1 MEPDPSPSDLT
12 LHTDDAA
19 YHEPTDAQTQYTK
32 LETPIKVRTKELNKQ
47 DTFNSDA
54 ESGGHGSLAS
64 APDAECAARQ
74 RHGPT
79 IGPVYR
85 PTDARLSGA
94 DRMALDIQLGP
105 RTITLDDAEVDPK
118 VEQVEQ
124 VEQNRKDTDQS
135 SKADATEH
143 TMQMSSI
150 ELRDSVLPKLPKRY
164 LNGQFLS
171 NSYFSRRLLRLSQ
184 LIVLG
189 DLIAL
194 GFFYFYEPDA
204 DDIRHGKLYVG
215 SPLKVLVSRD
225 EQSCATSL
233 ALAALVYHL
242 FPAVFILGLPA
253 SGLRIFEPFR
263 REQRIDRGGR
273 LQKVKRTICL
283 QICELVGVG
292 IFLYEALILGFFV
305 YYVASGKIFVDC
317 DSNIPAYVFCG
328 CAVVMFW
335 LLFVLM
341 RAFARFREHLKMQLG
356 AFKESDQTGD
366 VKAHMLRSKLKR
378 KKRQQQK
385 QGNADATLPTPARS
399 TIVKDVQKRLF
410 RGAQLGDLR
419 LIRRSIRI
427 AKLHLG
433 ESFARDLYPDPV
445 MVFGIFGLAKKNPM
459 HVAAYQGNIAAM
471 DLLYKAHFKVNCFDK
486 VSRVRFSTGDLF
498 WYLASYFIPKPVVSA
513 DETYS
518 SVFKTTLVTPL
529 HCAVSTGRLAA
540 VRWLIA
546 HGADVNLCSKSSYR
560 CESRL
565 PPIFLAD
572 HPEIVHVLL
581 RAGANHLAI
590 PDPGHM
596 NTITVLQLAYLR
608 GNYAVAQV
616 LEDWGGDVALTPLHA
631 AAAMDDVATIRSFL
645 RKKVNPDVLGE
656 LGYVGLNKRTPLHWA
671 AVNGAVGAVEILLAA
686 KANANFQDAH
696 GRSALH
702 WAARVNRVGIV
713 RVLLDH
719 GADPTIVDDGDMT
732 PIMCAACA
740 GGTSVDMFK
749 ALVANGGD
757 INHQLRATGDT
768 ALHLAVKLD
777 DQQTALALLSMGG
790 DIMRTNHD
798 GFRPIDCT
806 TSTRLQF
813 EIKRAA
819 GTRDVM
825 ISYTHSHM
833 EFALKL
839 RKSLED
845 ASITVWLDLMD
856 PSGIGGGSVWRE
868 EIARGITNA
877 AVVLCILTE
886 DYAQSEWCLK
896 ELALAKQVGTPIM
909 AISTEHAKISEELQV
924 YLYTRQL
931 VPFEKAIVSVEQV
944 NEKETRYEY
953 DEDTYKNQLRM
964 LLDGMRDEI
973 EKRKEDNIKRNMRR
987 AETNPMSG
995 SGHASSG
1002 MRSRRLNHA
1011 ASGMSSSNTYG
1022 MDSMKFDE
1030 RALALSA
1037 FDTPNYYAY
1046 DSGGSSIHE
1055 LSDDSTMPLVIGNS
1069 RRRGPPGSSRS
1080 IGSNGVF
1087 SASSRGMRL
1096 NNYDYNGTNLSIIS
1110 STSSSNSFVDD
1121 CGVSDSIVLDTGGY
1135 YFHRAT
1141 SKEGAGGAAKRG
1153 GRNNAISERDS
1164 NNDIDESSA
1173 KDSIVED
1180 LQELNSATASG
1191 EQFVFIS
1198 HGDYHGRFVRKLCV
1212 EMCREGGLRCYV
1224 DRKHM
1229 VKLSTTIDEDKE
1241 EEADKSKTNRPMLS
1255 RNEDMS
1261 VRIHEAK
1268 EAILKCSAF
1277 VVLISEKTLA
1287 SELVKD
1293 QLAFAEDKGK
1303 KILPVVVNRMD
1314 FGLDIKYSLARSEFF
1329 HFFTKGDMV
1338 GFRQSLQHL
1347 LGALREE
1354 VYGIS
1359 IDGPLPSFS
1368 SGGQL
1373 PSFNSGYSGTSS
1385 IGGHGSISG
1394 HQLRGGF
1401 GDLRD
1406 SFMSAGGSYNPSF
1419 QGPSVDGNMRRRRP
1433 NSQSLHFASSRSD
1446 TSNFGLPPTRLSQTF
1461 AETTGTTRSV
1471 TSDMSLSQSMI
1482 GNFSTLVGRITDDL
1496 DEEDEELSYAGIQ
1509 DDDFDSDE
1517 EVEGSGEVRLV
1528 QEEAPSFSR
1537 AMQQQHPALGALSSD
1552 GSFDRRQRGS
1562 NSSISMLELTE
1573 SNDGINIIFDAMLG
1587 DKTPTR

>member
-1 MEPDPSPSDLT
+1 
-12 LHTDDAA
+12 
-19 YHEPTDAQTQYTK
+19 
-32 LETPIKVRTKELNKQ
+32 
-47 DTFNSDA
+47 
-54 ESGGHGSLAS
+54 
-64 APDAECAARQ
+64 
-74 RHGPT
+74 
-79 IGPVYR
+79 
-85 PTDARLSGA
+85 
-94 DRMALDIQLGP
+94 
-105 RTITLDDAEVDPK
+105 
-118 VEQVEQ
+118 
-124 VEQNRKDTDQS
+124 
-135 SKADATEH
+135 
-143 TMQMSSI
+143 
-150 ELRDSVLPKLPKRY
+150 
-164 LNGQFLS
+164 
-171 NSYFSRRLLRLSQ
+171 
-184 LIVLG
+184 
-189 DLIAL
+189 
-194 GFFYFYEPDA
+194 
-204 DDIRHGKLYVG
+204 
-215 SPLKVLVSRD
+215 
-225 EQSCATSL
+225 
-233 ALAALVYHL
+233 
-242 FPAVFILGLPA
+242 
-253 SGLRIFEPFR
+253 
-263 REQRIDRGGR
+263 
-273 LQKVKRTICL
+273 
-283 QICELVGVG
+283 
-292 IFLYEALILGFFV
+292 
-305 YYVASGKIFVDC
+305 
-317 DSNIPAYVFCG
+317 
-328 CAVVMFW
+328 
-335 LLFVLM
+335 
-341 RAFARFREHLKMQLG
+341 MQLG

-366 VKAHMLRSKLKR
+366 VKAHMLRSKMKR

-385 QGNADATLPTPARS
+385 NGNGAEATPPTPSKAAV
-399 TIVKDVQKRLF
+399 VKDVQKRLF
-410 RGAQLGDLR
+410 RGAQLGDLK

-433 ESFARDLYPDPV
+433 ENFARDLYPDPV

-471 DLLYKAHFKVNCFDK
+471 DLLYKAHFRVNAFDK

-498 WYLASYFIPKPVVSA
+498 WYLASYFIPKPVVSS

-529 HCAVSTGRLAA
+529 HCAVSTGRLSA

-608 GNYAVAQV
+608 GNYVVAQV

-631 AAAMDDVATIRSFL
+631 AAAVGDVATIRHFL

-696 GRSALH
+696 GRTALH
-702 WAARVNRVGIV
+702 WAARVNRVDVV
-713 RVLLDH
+713 RVLLAH

-749 ALVANGGD
+749 ALVDSGGD
-757 INHQLRATGDT
+757 INHQLRLTGDT

-839 RKSLED
+839 RRSLE
-845 ASITVWLDLMD
+845 AANITVWLDLMD

-931 VPFEKAIVSVEQV
+931 VPFESAIVKVEQV

-953 DEDTYKNQLRM
+953 DEDAYKNQLRM

-987 AETNPMSG
+987 AETNPMAG
-995 SGHASSG
+995 SGHAGSG

-1011 ASGMSSSNTYG
+1011 ASGMSSTNTYG

-1037 FDTPNYYAY
+1037 FDTPNYYSY
-1046 DSGGSSIHE
+1046 DSAGSSIHE
-1055 LSDDSTMPLVIGNS
+1055 LGDDPAMPVVIGNS

-1087 SASSRGMRL
+1087 SASQRQMRL
-1096 NNYDYNGTNLSIIS
+1096 NYDYNATNLSILS

-1121 CGVSDSIVLDTGGY
+1121 GGVSDSIVLDTGGY
-1135 YFHRAT
+1135 YFHKAT
-1141 SKEGAGGAAKRG
+1141 SKDKSKRG
-1153 GRNNAISERDS
+1153 GRNKGAISERDS
-1164 NNDIDESSA
+1164 NEIDEPGTS
-1173 KDSIVED
+1173 DSIVED
-1180 LQELNSATASG
+1180 LQELSTATASG

-1198 HGDYHGRFVRKLCV
+1198 HGDYHQRFVRKLCV

-1229 VKLSTTIDEDKE
+1229 VKLSTTIDEDAE
-1241 EEADKSKTNRPMLS
+1241 EDAQKSTSTRPVLS

-1277 VVLISEKTLA
+1277 VVLVSEKTLA

-1303 KILPVVVNRMD
+1303 KILPVVVNRLD
-1314 FGLDIKYSLARSEFF
+1314 FSLDIKYSLARSEFF

-1338 GFRQSLQHL
+1338 GFRQSLRHL
-1347 LGALREE
+1347 LDALREE

-1359 IDGPLPSFS
+1359 IGGPLPGQLPSFS
-1368 SGGQL
+1368 SL
-1373 PSFNSGYSGTSS
+1373 PSFNG
-1385 IGGHGSISG
+1385 GGHGNGSDV
-1394 HQLRGGF
+1394 QLRGGF
-1401 GDLRD
+1401 ADLRD
-1406 SFMSAGGSYNPSF
+1406 SFMSTGSYNPSF
-1419 QGPSVDGNMRRRRP
+1419 QGPGGESNMRRRRP
-1433 NSQSLHFASSRSD
+1433 KSQGTQFASARSD

-1461 AETTGTTRSV
+1461 AETTGTTRSI
-1471 TSDMSLSQSMI
+1471 TSDMSLSHSMI
-1482 GNFSTLVGRITDDL
+1482 GNFSTLVRRIDDF
-1496 DEEDEELSYAGIQ
+1496 DEEDELSYAGIQ

-1517 EVEGSGEVRLV
+1517 EVEVKENGEMRVV

-1552 GSFDRRQRGS
+1552 GSFDTRQRGS
-1562 NSSISMLELTE
+1562 NSSISMLELAE
-1573 SNDGINIIFDAMLG
+1573 SSETINISFDALLG
-1587 DKTPTR
+1587 DKTPTK

>member
-1 MEPDPSPSDLT
+1 MDPNSDAGLT
-12 LHTDDAA
+12 VRTDREDAPYA
-19 YHEPTDAQTQYTK
+19 K
-32 LETPIKVRTKELNKQ
+32 LETPVKLRAKDLTRQ

-54 ESGGHGSLAS
+54 ESGGQGSLAS
-64 APDAECAARQ
+64 APDADRRHATVRPGPGRAPDGAR
-74 RHGPT
+74 R
-79 IGPVYR
+79 
-85 PTDARLSGA
+85 SGA
-94 DRMALDIQLGP
+94 DRMARDLQLGP
-105 RTITLDDAEVDPK
+105 RTLTLDDADVEPQPQM
-118 VEQVEQ
+118 EQVQ
-124 VEQNRKDTDQS
+124 SRKDTDQS
-135 SKADATEH
+135 SKAGATEH

-150 ELRDSVLPKLPKRY
+150 ELRDSVLPKLPRRY
-164 LNGQFLS
+164 LNGQFQS

-189 DLIAL
+189 DVVAL
-194 GFFYFYEPDA
+194 GFFYFWKPHA
-204 DDIRHGKLYVG
+204 DDIGHGKLYVG
-215 SPLKVLVSRD
+215 SPLKVLVSSD
-225 EQSCATSL
+225 EHSCATSL

-242 FPAVFILGLPA
+242 FPAVFVLGLPA
-253 SGLRIFEPFR
+253 SGLRVFEPFR

-283 QICELVGVG
+283 QVCELVGVV

-328 CAVVMFW
+328 CAVIMFW

-366 VKAHMLRSKLKR
+366 VKAHMLRSKMKR
-378 KKRQQQK
+378 KKRQQEK
-385 QGNADATLPTPARS
+385 NGDGADVTPPTPAKS
-399 TIVKDVQKRLF
+399 TVVKDVRKRLF

-427 AKLHLG
+427 AKMHLG
-433 ESFARDLYPDPV
+433 ESFARELYPDPV

-471 DLLYKAHFKVNCFDK
+471 DLLYKAHFKVNAFDK

-546 HGADVNLCSKSSYR
+546 HGADVNLFSKSSYR

-631 AAAMDDVATIRSFL
+631 AAGMDDVGTIRSFL

-696 GRSALH
+696 GRTPLH
-702 WAARVNRVGIV
+702 WAARVNRVDIV
-713 RVLLDH
+713 RVLLAH

-740 GGTSVDMFK
+740 GGTTVDMFK
-749 ALVANGGD
+749 ALVASGGD

-845 ASITVWLDLMD
+845 ANITVWLDLMD

-931 VPFEKAIVSVEQV
+931 VPFESAIVSREQV

-953 DEDTYKNQLRM
+953 DEDAYKNQLRM

-987 AETNPMSG
+987 AETNPMTG
-995 SGHASSG
+995 SNHASSG

-1011 ASGMSSSNTYG
+1011 ASGMSSTNTYG

-1030 RALALSA
+1030 RALELSA

-1055 LSDDSTMPLVIGNS
+1055 IGDDSTMPIVIGNS

-1087 SASSRGMRL
+1087 SASQRGMRL
-1096 NNYDYNGTNLSIIS
+1096 NNYDYNGSNLSILS

-1141 SKEGAGGAAKRG
+1141 SKELPKRG
-1153 GRNNAISERDS
+1153 GRNNVISARDS
-1164 NNDIDESSA
+1164 NNVDDPSTN
-1173 KDSIVED
+1173 DSIVED
-1180 LQELNSATASG
+1180 LEELNTATASG

-1198 HGDYHGRFVRKLCV
+1198 HGDYHQRFVRKLCV

-1229 VKLSTTIDEDKE
+1229 VKLSTAIAEDKE
-1241 EEADKSKTNRPMLS
+1241 EEADRAKSKRPMLS

-1314 FGLDIKYSLARSEFF
+1314 FSLDIKYSLARSEFF
-1329 HFFTKGDMV
+1329 HFFTKGDMM
-1338 GFRQSLQHL
+1338 GFRQSLRHL
-1347 LGALREE
+1347 LDALREE

-1359 IDGPLPSFS
+1359 IGGPLPSFN

-1373 PSFNSGYSGTSS
+1373 PSFNSGGQLPSFNG
-1385 IGGHGSISG
+1385 GSISG
-1394 HQLRGGF
+1394 HGNSSDIQLRGGF
-1401 GDLRD
+1401 ADLRD

-1419 QGPSVDGNMRRRRP
+1419 QGPGEGSMRRRRP
-1433 NSQSLHFASSRSD
+1433 NSHSLHFASSRSD

-1461 AETTGTTRSV
+1461 AETTGTTRSM
-1471 TSDMSLSQSMI
+1471 TSDTSLSQSMI
-1482 GNFSTLVGRITDDL
+1482 GNFSTLVGRITDDF
-1496 DEEDEELSYAGIQ
+1496 DEEDELSYAGIQ

-1517 EVEGSGEVRLV
+1517 EVEMEENGEVRVV
-1528 QEEAPSFSR
+1528 QEETPSFSR
-1537 AMQQQHPALGALSSD
+1537 AMQHPALGALSSD
-1552 GSFDRRQRGS
+1552 GSFDTRQRGS
-1562 NSSISMLELTE
+1562 NSSISMLELAE
-1573 SNDGINIIFDAMLG
+1573 SNEGINISFDALLG
-1587 DKTPTR
+1587 DKTPTK

>member
-1 MEPDPSPSDLT
+1 MDPNSNLTVQTNHKEEQDLQDSPDT
-12 LHTDDAA
+12 
-19 YHEPTDAQTQYTK
+19 QTQYIK
-32 LETPIKVRTKELNKQ
+32 LETPIKVHTKEFSRQ

-54 ESGGHGSLAS
+54 ESGPTT
-64 APDAECAARQ
+64 AP
-74 RHGPT
+74 T
-79 IGPVYR
+79 YR
-85 PTDARLSGA
+85 PSSGTRLSGV
-94 DRMALDIQLGP
+94 DRMAHDIQLGP
-105 RTITLDDAEVDPK
+105 RTITLDDADEVEHK
-118 VEQVEQ
+118 EQQ
-124 VEQNRKDTDQS
+124 QMQQSRKDTDQS
-135 SKADATEH
+135 SKAGATEH

-150 ELRDSVLPKLPKRY
+150 EIRDSVLPKLPKRY
-164 LNGQFLS
+164 LNGQFQS
-171 NSYFSRRLLRLSQ
+171 NSYFSRRLWRLSQ

-189 DLIAL
+189 DIVAL
-194 GFFYFYEPDA
+194 GFFYCYQSDA

-215 SPLKVLVSRD
+215 SPLKVLVSSN
-225 EQSCATSL
+225 EPSCSTSL

-242 FPAVFILGLPA
+242 FPAVLILGLPA
-253 SGLRIFEPFR
+253 SGLRVFEPFR
-263 REQRIDRGGR
+263 REHRIDRGGR
-273 LQKVKRTICL
+273 LQKVKRTVCL
-283 QICELVGVG
+283 QICELVGVV
-292 IFLYEALILGFFV
+292 IFLYEALILGFLV

-317 DSNIPAYVFCG
+317 DSNIPAYVFCV
-328 CAVVMFW
+328 CAIVMFW

-366 VKAHMLRSKLKR
+366 VKAHMLRSKMKR

-385 QGNADATLPTPARS
+385 NGNGNETAPTPARS
-399 TIVKDVQKRLF
+399 TIVKDVSKRLF
-410 RGAQLGDLR
+410 RGAQLGDLK

-433 ESFARDLYPDPV
+433 ESFARELYPDPV

-471 DLLYKAHFKVNCFDK
+471 DLLYKAHFRVNAFDK

-696 GRSALH
+696 GRTALH
-702 WAARVNRVGIV
+702 WAARVNRVDIV
-713 RVLLDH
+713 RVLLAH

-749 ALVANGGD
+749 ALVASGGD
-757 INHQLRATGDT
+757 INHQLRLTGDT

-845 ASITVWLDLMD
+845 ANITVWLDLMD

-931 VPFEKAIVSVEQV
+931 VPFESAIVKVEQV
-944 NEKETRYEY
+944 NEKETRYKY
-953 DEDTYKNQLRM
+953 DEDAYKNQLRM

-987 AETNPMSG
+987 AETNPMTG
-995 SGHASSG
+995 SGHGASG

-1011 ASGMSSSNTYG
+1011 ASGMSSNNTYG

-1030 RALALSA
+1030 RTLALSA
-1037 FDTPNYYAY
+1037 FDTPNYYSS
-1046 DSGGSSIHE
+1046 DSHGSSIHE
-1055 LSDDSTMPLVIGNS
+1055 LGDDSSMPVMIGNS
-1069 RRRGPPGSSRS
+1069 RRRGAPGSSRS

-1087 SASSRGMRL
+1087 SASQRGMRL
-1096 NNYDYNGTNLSIIS
+1096 NYDYNGTNLSILS
-1110 STSSSNSFVDD
+1110 STSSNSFVDD

-1141 SKEGAGGAAKRG
+1141 SKEKRG
-1153 GRNNAISERDS
+1153 GRTNAIAERDS
-1164 NNDIDESSA
+1164 NGVEEPNTS
-1173 KDSIVED
+1173 DSIVED
-1180 LQELNSATASG
+1180 LQELNTATASG

-1198 HGDYHGRFVRKLCV
+1198 HGDHHQRFVRKLCV

-1229 VKLSTTIDEDKE
+1229 VKLSTTIEEDKE
-1241 EEADKSKTNRPMLS
+1241 EELDKSKTKHPMLS

-1314 FGLDIKYSLARSEFF
+1314 FTLDIKYSLARSEFF
-1329 HFFTKGDMV
+1329 HFFTKGDMM
-1338 GFRQSLQHL
+1338 GFRQSLRHL
-1347 LGALREE
+1347 LDALREE

-1359 IDGPLPSFS
+1359 IGGPLPSFN

-1373 PSFNSGYSGTSS
+1373 PSFNGSS
-1385 IGGHGSISG
+1385 LGNGSDV
-1394 HQLRGGF
+1394 QLRGGF
-1401 GDLRD
+1401 ADLRD

-1419 QGPSVDGNMRRRRP
+1419 QGPVTEGSMRRRRP
-1433 NSQSLHFASSRSD
+1433 NSHSLFASSRSD

-1496 DEEDEELSYAGIQ
+1496 DEEDEHISYAGIQ

-1517 EVEGSGEVRLV
+1517 EVEVGENGKVQRV

-1537 AMQQQHPALGALSSD
+1537 AMQQHPALGALSSD
-1552 GSFDRRQRGS
+1552 GSFDTRQRGS

-1573 SNDGINIIFDAMLG
+1573 SSDPINISFDAMLG
-1587 DKTPTR
+1587 DKTPKK

>member
-1 MEPDPSPSDLT
+1 MDPNLLT
-12 LHTDDAA
+12 VHTE
-19 YHEPTDAQTQYTK
+19 HEDERQDQQQDAQTQYTK
-32 LETPIKVRTKELNKQ
+32 LETPIKELSRQ
-47 DTFNSDA
+47 DTFNSD
-54 ESGGHGSLAS
+54 GSVAS
-64 APDAECAARQ
+64 
-74 RHGPT
+74 GPT
-79 IGPVYR
+79 TGPNYR
-85 PTDARLSGA
+85 PSGALDGSGA
-94 DRMALDIQLGP
+94 DRTSHGIQFGP
-105 RTITLDDAEVDPK
+105 RTITLEDAEMGGRK
-118 VEQVEQ
+118 TQEQA
-124 VEQNRKDTDQS
+124 RKDTDQS

-150 ELRDSVLPKLPKRY
+150 ELRDSVLPKLPRRY
-164 LNGQFLS
+164 LNGQFQS

-189 DLIAL
+189 DVIAL
-194 GFFYFYEPDA
+194 GFFYFYESDA
-204 DDIRHGKLYVG
+204 HDIRHGRLYVG
-215 SPLKVLVSRD
+215 SPIKVLVSSD
-225 EQSCATSL
+225 QDSCSTSL

-242 FPAVFILGLPA
+242 FPAVLILGLPA
-253 SGLRIFEPFR
+253 SGLRVFEPFR

-273 LQKVKRTICL
+273 LQKVKRTVCL
-283 QICELVGVG
+283 QVCELVGVV

-366 VKAHMLRSKLKR
+366 VKAHMLRSKKKR
-378 KKRQQQK
+378 KKRQQQQK
-385 QGNADATLPTPARS
+385 NGNGAEVVPPTPARS
-399 TIVKDVQKRLF
+399 TIVTDVRKRLF

-433 ESFARDLYPDPV
+433 ESFARELYPDPV

-471 DLLYKAHFKVNCFDK
+471 DLLFKAHFKVNAFDK

-546 HGADVNLCSKSSYR
+546 HGADVNHCSKSSYR
-560 CESRL
+560 CEGRL

-645 RKKVNPDVLGE
+645 RKKVDPDVLGE

-696 GRSALH
+696 GRTALH
-702 WAARVNRVGIV
+702 WAARVNRVDIV
-713 RVLLDH
+713 RVLLAH

-732 PIMCAACA
+732 PTMCAACA

-749 ALVANGGD
+749 ALVASGGD
-757 INHQLRATGDT
+757 INHQLRSTGDT

-825 ISYTHSHM
+825 MSYTHSHM

-845 ASITVWLDLMD
+845 ANITVWLDLMD

-931 VPFEKAIVSVEQV
+931 VPFESAIVSVEQV

-953 DEDTYKNQLRM
+953 KEDAYKNQLRM

-987 AETNPMSG
+987 AETNPMTG
-995 SGHASSG
+995 SGHGSSA
-1002 MRSRRLNHA
+1002 MRSHRLNHA
-1011 ASGMSSSNTYG
+1011 ASGMSSTNTYG

-1037 FDTPNYYAY
+1037 FDTPNCSNY

-1055 LSDDSTMPLVIGNS
+1055 IGDDSAMPIVIGNS

-1087 SASSRGMRL
+1087 PASQRGMRL
-1096 NNYDYNGTNLSIIS
+1096 NNNYDYNGTNLSILS

-1141 SKEGAGGAAKRG
+1141 NKEMPKRG
-1153 GRNNAISERDS
+1153 GRSNAISERDS
-1164 NNDIDESSA
+1164 NGVDEPNTS
-1173 KDSIVED
+1173 DSIVED
-1180 LQELNSATASG
+1180 LQELNTATASG

-1198 HGDYHGRFVRKLCV
+1198 HGDYHQRFVRKLCV
-1212 EMCREGGLRCYV
+1212 DMCREGGMRCYV

-1229 VKLSTTIDEDKE
+1229 MKLSTMIDEDKE
-1241 EEADKSKTNRPMLS
+1241 EELEKPKSKRPMLS

-1314 FGLDIKYSLARSEFF
+1314 FSLDIKYSLARSEFF

-1338 GFRQSLQHL
+1338 GFRQSLRHL
-1347 LGALREE
+1347 LDALREE

-1359 IDGPLPSFS
+1359 IEGPLPSFN

-1373 PSFNSGYSGTSS
+1373 PSFNSGGQLSSFSGGS
-1385 IGGHGSISG
+1385 HGNGSDV
-1394 HQLRGGF
+1394 QLRGGF
-1401 GDLRD
+1401 ADLRE

-1419 QGPSVDGNMRRRRP
+1419 QAPVTEASMRRRRP
-1433 NSQSLHFASSRSD
+1433 NSHSLFASSRSD

-1461 AETTGTTRSV
+1461 SETTGTTRSV

-1482 GNFSTLVGRITDDL
+1482 GNFSTLVGRITDDF
-1496 DEEDEELSYAGIQ
+1496 DEEDEDISYAGIQ

-1517 EVEGSGEVRLV
+1517 EVEMEENGQVRVV
-1528 QEEAPSFSR
+1528 QEPVPAFSR
-1537 AMQQQHPALGALSSD
+1537 AMQQHPALGALSSD
-1552 GSFDRRQRGS
+1552 GSFDTRQRGS
-1562 NSSISMLELTE
+1562 NASISMLELTE
-1573 SNDGINIIFDAMLG
+1573 SNDPINISFDAMLG
-1587 DKTPTR
+1587 DKTPTKK

>member
-1 MEPDPSPSDLT
+1 MDRDEVPVHDHVEMTVDTSEQQNDLNGN
-12 LHTDDAA
+12 APP
-19 YHEPTDAQTQYTK
+19 ETQYVK
-32 LETPIKVRTKELNKQ
+32 LETPIKVRATKEFARQ

-54 ESGGHGSLAS
+54 DSGGQHSVVSDSDLATRQKN
-64 APDAECAARQ
+64 APTV
-74 RHGPT
+74 GPS
-79 IGPVYR
+79 YR
-85 PTDARLSGA
+85 PSLGRKSGA
-94 DRMALDIQLGP
+94 DRLAHDIQLGP
-105 RTITLDDAEVDPK
+105 RTITLDAAENSPRILSVLND
-118 VEQVEQ
+118 QG
-124 VEQNRKDTDQS
+124 RKNTDNSDS
-135 SKADATEH
+135 SKANATEH
-143 TMQMSSI
+143 TMQLSSI

-164 LNGQFLS
+164 LSGQFQS
-171 NSYFSRRLLRLSQ
+171 NSYFARRLLRLSQ

-189 DLIAL
+189 DLVAL
-194 GFFYFYEPDA
+194 GFFYCYKADA
-204 DDIRHGKLYVG
+204 RDIRGGKLYVG
-215 SPLKVLVSRD
+215 SPMEVLLSSD
-225 EQSCATSL
+225 QHSCATSL

-253 SGLRIFEPFR
+253 SGLRVFEPFR

-283 QICELVGVG
+283 QICEIVGVV
-292 IFLYEALILGFFV
+292 IFLYEAVILGFFV

-366 VKAHMLRSKLKR
+366 VKAHMLRSKIKR

-385 QGNADATLPTPARS
+385 Q
-399 TIVKDVQKRLF
+399 Q
-410 RGAQLGDLR
+410 
-419 LIRRSIRI
+419 
-427 AKLHLG
+427 
-433 ESFARDLYPDPV
+433 V

-459 HVAAYQGNIAAM
+459 HVAAYQGNIAAL
-471 DLLYKAHFKVNCFDK
+471 DLLYKAHFKVNSFDK

-546 HGADVNLCSKSSYR
+546 HGADVNICSKSSYR
-560 CESRL
+560 CESRM

-631 AAAMDDVATIRSFL
+631 AAAMDDVSTIRSFL
-645 RKKVNPDVLGE
+645 RKKVNPDCLGE

-671 AVNGAVGAVEILLAA
+671 AVNGAVAAVEILLAA

-696 GRSALH
+696 GRTALH
-702 WAARVNRVGIV
+702 WAARVNRVDIV
-713 RVLLDH
+713 QILLAH

-732 PIMCAACA
+732 AIMCAACA
-740 GGTSVDMFK
+740 GGTNVDMFK
-749 ALVANGGD
+749 ALVAGGGD
-757 INHQLRATGDT
+757 INHQLRSTGDT

-790 DIMRTNHD
+790 NIMQTNHD

-845 ASITVWLDLMD
+845 ANITVWLDLMD

-886 DYAQSEWCLK
+886 DYTQSEWCLK
-896 ELALAKQVGTPIM
+896 ELALAKQVGTPIL

-931 VPFEKAIVSVEQV
+931 VPFESAIVSLEQV
-944 NEKETRYEY
+944 NEKEIRYDY
-953 DEDTYKNQLRM
+953 DEEAYKNQLRM

-973 EKRKEDNIKRNMRR
+973 EKRKEDNIKRNLRR
-987 AETNPMSG
+987 AETNPLAA
-995 SGHASSG
+995 SGHASSRL
-1002 MRSRRLNHA
+1002 RSRRRQLQHVP
-1011 ASGMSSSNTYG
+1011 SGGGMSSTKTYG
-1022 MDSMKFDE
+1022 LDSMKFDE
-1030 RALALSA
+1030 RALELSA
-1037 FDTPNYYAY
+1037 FDTPNYYSQ
-1046 DSGGSSIHE
+1046 DSHGSSIHE
-1055 LSDDSTMPLVIGNS
+1055 MGEDMPMVIANS
-1069 RRRGPPGSSRS
+1069 LRRAPGSSRS

-1087 SASSRGMRL
+1087 SASARGMRL
-1096 NNYDYNGTNLSIIS
+1096 NNYDYNGTNLSMVS
-1110 STSSSNSFVDD
+1110 STSSSNSFIDD
-1121 CGVSDSIVLDTGGY
+1121 YGVTDSIVLDTGGY

-1141 SKEGAGGAAKRG
+1141 AKEGDHRRA
-1153 GRNNAISERDS
+1153 GRNLPIAEKRSTDLNT
-1164 NNDIDESSA
+1164 N
-1173 KDSIVED
+1173 DSIVED
-1180 LQELNSATASG
+1180 LEELSTATASG
-1191 EQFVFIS
+1191 EQFVFIC
-1198 HGDYHGRFVRKLCV
+1198 HGDCHQRFVSKLCV

-1229 VKLSTTIDEDKE
+1229 VKLSTAIAEDQE
-1241 EEADKSKTNRPMLS
+1241 ETSDKAKSKRPLLS

-1261 VRIHEAK
+1261 MRIHEAK

-1303 KILPVVVNRMD
+1303 KILPVVVNRMN
-1314 FGLDIKYSLARSEFF
+1314 FSLDVKYSLARSEFF

-1347 LGALREE
+1347 LDSLREE

-1359 IDGPLPSFS
+1359 IDGPMSSFS
-1368 SGGQL
+1368 AHAGGTL
-1373 PSFNSGYSGTSS
+1373 S
-1385 IGGHGSISG
+1385 IGSQGGSDV
-1394 HQLRGGF
+1394 QLRGGF
-1401 GDLRD
+1401 ANLRE
-1406 SFMSAGGSYNPSF
+1406 SFVSTGYNPSF
-1419 QGPSVDGNMRRRRP
+1419 QGLGTEGSMRNRRP
-1433 NSQSLHFASSRSD
+1433 NSQSLLFSSSRSN

-1461 AETTGTTRSV
+1461 SESTSSRSV

-1482 GNFSTLVGRITDDL
+1482 GNFSTLVGRITDDDI
-1496 DEEDEELSYAGIQ
+1496 DEEEEISYAGIQ

-1517 EVEGSGEVRLV
+1517 EVEMQGNGAVRVV
-1528 QEEAPSFSR
+1528 QEEISSPPR
-1537 AMQQQHPALGALSSD
+1537 QHPVLGAFSSD
-1552 GSFDRRQRGS
+1552 GSFETRQRGS
-1562 NSSISMLELTE
+1562 NSSISMLESIDTG
-1573 SNDGINIIFDAMLG
+1573 DTINFSFDAMLG
-1587 DKTPTR
+1587 DRTPTK

>member
-1 MEPDPSPSDLT
+1 MGADN
-12 LHTDDAA
+12 HTTAA
-19 YHEPTDAQTQYTK
+19 AQAPVKRGTGAKSIVVHSKPTKEEQETPDAQTQYAK
-32 LETPIKVRTKELNKQ
+32 LETPIKVRTQEFSRQN
-47 DTFNSDA
+47 TYNSDA
-54 ESGGHGSLAS
+54 ESGPS
-64 APDAECAARQ
+64 
-74 RHGPT
+74 
-79 IGPVYR
+79 V
-85 PTDARLSGA
+85 A
-94 DRMALDIQLGP
+94 DP
-105 RTITLDDAEVDPK
+105 TLDDADV
-118 VEQVEQ
+118 VEHKEQ
-124 VEQNRKDTDQS
+124 QHIEQSRKDTDQS
-135 SKADATEH
+135 SKDGATEH
-143 TMQMSSI
+143 TMHMSSI
-150 ELRDSVLPKLPKRY
+150 EIRDSVLPKLPKRY
-164 LNGQFLS
+164 LNGQFQS

-189 DLIAL
+189 DIVAL
-194 GFFYFYEPDA
+194 GFFYFYQSDA

-215 SPLKVLVSRD
+215 SPLKVLLLNF
-225 EQSCATSL
+225 L

-253 SGLRIFEPFR
+253 SGLRVFEPFR
-263 REQRIDRGGR
+263 REHRIDRGGR
-273 LQKVKRTICL
+273 LQKVKRTVCL

-292 IFLYEALILGFFV
+292 IFLYEALILGFLV

-328 CAVVMFW
+328 CAIVMFW

-366 VKAHMLRSKLKR
+366 VKAHMLRSKMKR

-385 QGNADATLPTPARS
+385 NGNGNETTPTPARS
-399 TIVKDVQKRLF
+399 TIVKDVSKRLF
-410 RGAQLGDLR
+410 RGAQLGDLK

-433 ESFARDLYPDPV
+433 ESFARELYPDPV
-445 MVFGIFGLAKKNPM
+445 MVFGIFGLAMKNPM

-471 DLLYKAHFKVNCFDK
+471 DLLYKAHFRVNAFDK

-560 CESRL
+560 CEGRL

-696 GRSALH
+696 GRTALH
-702 WAARVNRVGIV
+702 WAARVNRVDIV
-713 RVLLDH
+713 RVLLAH

-749 ALVANGGD
+749 ALVASGGD
-757 INHQLRATGDT
+757 INHQLRLTGDT

-845 ASITVWLDLMD
+845 ANITVWLDLMD

-896 ELALAKQVGTPIM
+896 ELALAKQVGTPIL

-931 VPFEKAIVSVEQV
+931 VPFESAIAKVEQ
-944 NEKETRYEY
+944 
-953 DEDTYKNQLRM
+953 NQLRM

-987 AETNPMSG
+987 AETNPMTG
-995 SGHASSG
+995 SGHGASG
-1002 MRSRRLNHA
+1002 VRSRRLHHV
-1011 ASGMSSSNTYG
+1011 ASGMSSTHTYG

-1037 FDTPNYYAY
+1037 FDTPNFYSQTS
-1046 DSGGSSIHE
+1046 DSNGSSIHE
-1055 LSDDSTMPLVIGNS
+1055 LGDDATMPVMIGNS
-1069 RRRGPPGSSRS
+1069 RRRGAPGSSRS
-1080 IGSNGVF
+1080 IGSTGVF
-1087 SASSRGMRL
+1087 SGSQRGLRL
-1096 NNYDYNGTNLSIIS
+1096 NYDYNGTNLSILS
-1110 STSSSNSFVDD
+1110 STSSNSFVDD
-1121 CGVSDSIVLDTGGY
+1121 CGVSDSIILDTGGY

-1141 SKEGAGGAAKRG
+1141 SKEKPKRG
-1153 GRNNAISERDS
+1153 GRTNAISERDS
-1164 NNDIDESSA
+1164 NGAEEPNTSE
-1173 KDSIVED
+1173 SIVED
-1180 LQELNSATASG
+1180 LQELHTATASG

-1198 HGDYHGRFVRKLCV
+1198 HGDYHQRFVRKLCA

-1229 VKLSTTIDEDKE
+1229 VKLATTIAEDTE
-1241 EEADKSKTNRPMLS
+1241 EELDKSRTKRPVLS

-1277 VVLISEKTLA
+1277 VVLVSEKTLA

-1314 FGLDIKYSLARSEFF
+1314 FTLDIKYSLARSEFF
-1329 HFFTKGDMV
+1329 HFFTKGDMM
-1338 GFRQSLQHL
+1338 GFRQSLRHL
-1347 LGALREE
+1347 LDALREE

-1359 IDGPLPSFS
+1359 IGGPLPSFS

-1373 PSFNSGYSGTSS
+1373 LSFNSAGQLRSFN
-1385 IGGHGSISG
+1385 GGNGNDV
-1394 HQLRGGF
+1394 QLRGGF
-1401 GDLRD
+1401 ADLRE
-1406 SFMSAGGSYNPSF
+1406 SFMSTGGSYHPSF
-1419 QGPSVDGNMRRRRP
+1419 QSPVNEGSLRRRRP
-1433 NSQSLHFASSRSD
+1433 NSHSLFSSSRSD
-1446 TSNFGLPPTRLSQTF
+1446 MSNFGLPPTRLSQTF
-1461 AETTGTTRSV
+1461 LETTVDDRQLLDARRT
-1471 TSDMSLSQSMI
+1471 
-1482 GNFSTLVGRITDDL
+1482 ITDDL
-1496 DEEDEELSYAGIQ
+1496 DEEDEHISYAGIQ

-1517 EVEGSGEVRLV
+1517 EVEVAENGKLQRM
-1528 QEEAPSFSR
+1528 QEQAPSFSR
-1537 AMQQQHPALGALSSD
+1537 AMRQHPALGALSSD
-1552 GSFDRRQRGS
+1552 GSFDTRQRGS

-1573 SNDGINIIFDAMLG
+1573 SSDPINISFDAMLG

>member
-1 MEPDPSPSDLT
+1 MNKT
-12 LHTDDAA
+12 TDQDQEEANC
-19 YHEPTDAQTQYTK
+19 HERRTIQTQYTK
-32 LETPIKVRTKELNKQ
+32 VKTPVDALTKIVTRQ
-47 DTFNSDA
+47 DTFNSDTA
-54 ESGGHGSLAS
+54 ESGAS
-64 APDAECAARQ
+64 QHQNFQPHDRQNNRAA
-74 RHGPT
+74 T
-79 IGPVYR
+79 
-85 PTDARLSGA
+85 
-94 DRMALDIQLGP
+94 
-105 RTITLDDAEVDPK
+105 TLDPMEVEKSRTRTLEDAKDHELGAQK
-118 VEQVEQ
+118 EQVVKESEQ
-124 VEQNRKDTDQS
+124 D
-135 SKADATEH
+135 SKAGFTEH
-143 TMQMSSI
+143 TLHMSAI
-150 ELRDSVLPKLPKRY
+150 ETNGSEVPKLPMRY
-164 LNGQFLS
+164 LNGQFQS
-171 NSYFSRRLLRLSQ
+171 NSYFSRKLLRLSQ
-184 LIVLG
+184 IIVLG
-189 DLIAL
+189 DLVAL
-194 GFFYFYEPDA
+194 GFFYFYKAEA
-204 DDIRHGKLYVG
+204 DDIQHGKLYVG
-215 SPLKVLVSRD
+215 SPLKVLVYSD
-225 EQSCATSL
+225 EHSCSTSL

-253 SGLRIFEPFR
+253 SGFRVFEPFR

-292 IFLYEALILGFFV
+292 IFLYEALVLGFLV
-305 YYVASGKIFVDC
+305 YYVASGKIFVYC
-317 DSNIPAYVFCG
+317 DSNIAAYVFCG
-328 CAVVMFW
+328 CAIIMFW
-335 LLFVLM
+335 LLFALM

-366 VKAHMLRSKLKR
+366 VKAHMLRSKMKH
-378 KKRQQQK
+378 KNRQQQK
-385 QGNADATLPTPARS
+385 NGNGAEATFPTPAKS
-399 TIVKDVQKRLF
+399 AVVKDVRKRLF

-433 ESFARDLYPDPV
+433 ESFARELYPDPA

-471 DLLYKAHFKVNCFDK
+471 DLLYKAHFKINSFDK

-513 DETYS
+513 DEAYS

-560 CESRL
+560 CEGRL

-696 GRSALH
+696 GRTALH
-702 WAARVNRVGIV
+702 WAARVNRVDIV
-713 RVLLDH
+713 RVLLAQ
-719 GADPTIVDDGDMT
+719 GADPTIVDNGDMT
-732 PIMCAACA
+732 PIICAACA
-740 GGTSVDMFK
+740 GGTTADMFK
-749 ALVANGGD
+749 ALVASGGD
-757 INHQLRATGDT
+757 INRQLRSTGDT

-790 DIMRTNHD
+790 DIMRTNYD
-798 GFRPIDCT
+798 GLRPIDCT

-845 ASITVWLDLMD
+845 ANITVWLDLMD

-868 EIARGITNA
+868 EIARGINNA

-931 VPFEKAIVSVEQV
+931 VPFESAIVSVEKV
-944 NEKETRYEY
+944 NEKKTRYEY
-953 DEDTYKNQLRM
+953 DEEAYKNQLRM

-973 EKRKEDNIKRNMRR
+973 EKRKEDNIKRNIRR
-987 AETNPMSG
+987 AETNPMAGLNHG
-995 SGHASSG
+995 SGG
-1002 MRSRRLNHA
+1002 VRGRRLNHMT
-1011 ASGMSSSNTYG
+1011 SGMSSTSAYG

-1037 FDTPNYYAY
+1037 FDTPNYYAS
-1046 DSGGSSIHE
+1046 DSGGSVIHDIG
-1055 LSDDSTMPLVIGNS
+1055 DDSTMPMAIGS
-1069 RRRGPPGSSRS
+1069 RRRGPQGSSRS

-1087 SASSRGMRL
+1087 PANQRGMRFN
-1096 NNYDYNGTNLSIIS
+1096 NNYDYNGTNLSILS
-1110 STSSSNSFVDD
+1110 GTSSSSSSSSFADD
-1121 CGVSDSIVLDTGGY
+1121 CGVSDSIILDTGGY
-1135 YFHRAT
+1135 YFHQAA
-1141 SKEGAGGAAKRG
+1141 SKDKPTRRG
-1153 GRNNAISERDS
+1153 RKNVISERDS
-1164 NNDIDESSA
+1164 NDIDEPNPN
-1173 KDSIVED
+1173 DSIVED
-1180 LQELNSATASG
+1180 LQELKTATASG

-1198 HGDYHGRFVRKLCV
+1198 HGDYHQRFVRKLCV

-1229 VKLSTTIDEDKE
+1229 AKLSPIIAEDKE
-1241 EEADKSKTNRPMLS
+1241 EEVEKSQPKRLMLS

-1261 VRIHEAK
+1261 MRIFEAK

-1277 VVLISEKTLA
+1277 VVLMSEKTLA

-1303 KILPVVVNRMD
+1303 IILPVVVNRMD
-1314 FGLDIKYSLARSEFF
+1314 FALDIKYSLSRSDFF
-1329 HFFTKGDMV
+1329 HFFTKGDMM
-1338 GFRQSLQHL
+1338 GFRQSLRHL
-1347 LGALREE
+1347 LDALREE

-1359 IDGPLPSFS
+1359 IQGPIT
-1368 SGGQL
+1368 
-1373 PSFNSGYSGTSS
+1373 SFNSAGQVSSSNAGGQFSSFISSGQLSGVGS
-1385 IGGHGSISG
+1385 DGHANGSDA
-1394 HQLRGGF
+1394 QLRGGF
-1401 GDLRD
+1401 SDLCD
-1406 SFMSAGGSYNPSF
+1406 SFLSTGGSYNSPLQSH
-1419 QGPSVDGNMRRRRP
+1419 SNDASIRRRRP
-1433 NSQSLHFASSRSD
+1433 NSHSHFFASSRSD
-1446 TSNFGLPPTRLSQTF
+1446 TSNFGLPSTRLSQTF
-1461 AETTGTTRSV
+1461 AESTGTTRSL
-1471 TSDMSLSQSMI
+1471 TSGISLSQSMI
-1482 GNFSTLVGRITDDL
+1482 GNFTTLVSRITDDL
-1496 DEEDEELSYAGIQ
+1496 EEEDESLCYTGIQ
-1509 DDDFDSDE
+1509 DDDFDSDQE
-1517 EVEGSGEVRLV
+1517 LEVEENGEVHAV
-1528 QEEAPSFSR
+1528 QEEVPSVTR
-1537 AMQQQHPALGALSSD
+1537 TMQRHPALGALSSD
-1552 GSFDRRQRGS
+1552 GSFDKRQRGS
-1562 NSSISMLELTE
+1562 TASISILELTE
-1573 SNDGINIIFDAMLG
+1573 SIDGTTISVDAMLG
-1587 DKTPTR
+1587 DKKPKR

>member
-1 MEPDPSPSDLT
+1 MDPNETPDNNHVEMTVDTSDEQDPDT
-12 LHTDDAA
+12 NTGGETR
-19 YHEPTDAQTQYTK
+19 YVK
-32 LETPIKVRTKELNKQ
+32 LETP
-47 DTFNSDA
+47 
-54 ESGGHGSLAS
+54 
-64 APDAECAARQ
+64 
-74 RHGPT
+74 
-79 IGPVYR
+79 
-85 PTDARLSGA
+85 
-94 DRMALDIQLGP
+94 
-105 RTITLDDAEVDPK
+105 
-118 VEQVEQ
+118 
-124 VEQNRKDTDQS
+124 
-135 SKADATEH
+135 
-143 TMQMSSI
+143 
-150 ELRDSVLPKLPKRY
+150 
-164 LNGQFLS
+164 
-171 NSYFSRRLLRLSQ
+171 
-184 LIVLG
+184 
-189 DLIAL
+189 
-194 GFFYFYEPDA
+194 
-204 DDIRHGKLYVG
+204 
-215 SPLKVLVSRD
+215 
-225 EQSCATSL
+225 
-233 ALAALVYHL
+233 
-242 FPAVFILGLPA
+242 
-253 SGLRIFEPFR
+253 
-263 REQRIDRGGR
+263 
-273 LQKVKRTICL
+273 VK
-283 QICELVGVG
+283 ICEIVGVT
-292 IFLYEALILGFFV
+292 IFLYEAVILGFFV

-328 CAVVMFW
+328 CAVIMFW

-366 VKAHMLRSKLKR
+366 VKAHMLRSKIKR

-385 QGNADATLPTPARS
+385 QQGTDAAPEPQSPPRS
-399 TIVKDVQKRLF
+399 AVVKDIRKRLF
-410 RGAQLGDLR
+410 RGAQLGDLK

-427 AKLHLG
+427 ARLHLG
-433 ESFARDLYPDPV
+433 ENFTREMYPDPV

-459 HVAAYQGNIAAM
+459 HVAAYQGNIAAL
-471 DLLYKAHFKVNCFDK
+471 DLLYKAHFKVNSFDK

-546 HGADVNLCSKSSYR
+546 HGADVNICSKSSYR
-560 CESRL
+560 CESRM

-631 AAAMDDVATIRSFL
+631 AAAMDDVSTIRSFL
-645 RKKVNPDVLGE
+645 RKKVSPDCLGE

-671 AVNGAVGAVEILLAA
+671 AVNGAVAAVEILLAA

-696 GRSALH
+696 GRTALH
-702 WAARVNRVGIV
+702 WAARVNRVDIV
-713 RVLLDH
+713 QVLLAH

-732 PIMCAACA
+732 AIMCAACA
-740 GGTSVDMFK
+740 GGTNVDMFK
-749 ALVANGGD
+749 ALVAGGGD
-757 INHQLRATGDT
+757 INHQLRLTGDT

-790 DIMRTNHD
+790 NIMQTNHD

-886 DYAQSEWCLK
+886 DYTQSEWCLK
-896 ELALAKQVGTPIM
+896 ELALAKQVGTPIL

-931 VPFEKAIVSVEQV
+931 VPFESAIVSLEQV
-944 NEKETRYEY
+944 NEKEIRYEY
-953 DEDTYKNQLRM
+953 DEDAYKNQLRM

-973 EKRKEDNIKRNMRR
+973 EKRKEDNIKRNLRR
-987 AETNPMSG
+987 AETNPLAA
-995 SGHASSG
+995 SGHGSSRL
-1002 MRSRRLNHA
+1002 RSRRQQLNHVQ
-1011 ASGMSSSNTYG
+1011 SGGGMSSTKTYG
-1022 MDSMKFDE
+1022 LDSMKFDE
-1030 RALALSA
+1030 RALELSA
-1037 FDTPNYYAY
+1037 FDTPNYYSH
-1046 DSGGSSIHE
+1046 DSSGSSIHE
-1055 LSDDSTMPLVIGNS
+1055 IGDDGSMPMVIGNNL
-1069 RRRGPPGSSRS
+1069 RRAPGSSRS

-1087 SASSRGMRL
+1087 SASARGMRL
-1096 NNYDYNGTNLSIIS
+1096 NNYDYNGTNLSMVS
-1110 STSSSNSFVDD
+1110 STSSSNSFIDD
-1121 CGVSDSIVLDTGGY
+1121 YGVTDSIVLDTGGY

-1141 SKEGAGGAAKRG
+1141 AKDGDPRRG
-1153 GRNNAISERDS
+1153 GRNLPIAEKRSTDVDTN
-1164 NNDIDESSA
+1164 
-1173 KDSIVED
+1173 DSIVED
-1180 LQELNSATASG
+1180 LEELATATASG
-1191 EQFVFIS
+1191 EQFVFIC
-1198 HGDYHGRFVRKLCV
+1198 HGDYHQRFVRKLCV
-1212 EMCREGGLRCYV
+1212 EMCRDGGLRCYV

-1229 VKLSTTIDEDKE
+1229 VKLSTVIAEDQ
-1241 EEADKSKTNRPMLS
+1241 EEAPAKTKSKRSILS

-1261 VRIHEAK
+1261 MRIHEAK

-1303 KILPVVVNRMD
+1303 KILPVVVNRMN
-1314 FGLDIKYSLARSEFF
+1314 FSLDVKYSLARSEFF
-1329 HFFTKGDMV
+1329 HFFTKGDMM

-1347 LGALREE
+1347 LDSLREE

-1359 IDGPLPSFS
+1359 IDGPIS
-1368 SGGQL
+1368 
-1373 PSFNSGYSGTSS
+1373 SFNAHIGGTPS
-1385 IGGHGSISG
+1385 IGGQGGSDV
-1394 HQLRGGF
+1394 QLRGGF
-1401 GDLRD
+1401 ADLRE
-1406 SFMSAGGSYNPSF
+1406 SFMSAGYNPSF
-1419 QGPSVDGNMRRRRP
+1419 QGLSTEGSMRNRRP
-1433 NSQSLHFASSRSD
+1433 NSQSLHFASSRSNA
-1446 TSNFGLPPTRLSQTF
+1446 SNFGLPPTRLSQTF
-1461 AETTGTTRSV
+1461 SETTATSSRSL

-1482 GNFSTLVGRITDDL
+1482 GNFSTLVGRITDDDI
-1496 DEEDEELSYAGIQ
+1496 DEEEEISYAGIQ

-1517 EVEGSGEVRLV
+1517 EVEMEGNGEVRVV
-1528 QEEAPSFSR
+1528 QEEISSPPR
-1537 AMQQQHPALGALSSD
+1537 QHPVLGAFSSD
-1552 GSFDRRQRGS
+1552 GSFETRQRGS
-1562 NSSISMLELTE
+1562 NSSISMLESVDTG
-1573 SNDGINIIFDAMLG
+1573 DAINFSFDALLG
-1587 DKTPTR
+1587 DRTPTK

>member
-1 MEPDPSPSDLT
+1 MDLVT
-12 LHTDDAA
+12 TPYEQDDDNK
-19 YHEPTDAQTQYTK
+19 HDIPTIQTQYIK
-32 LETPIKVRTKELNKQ
+32 FETPMKIHSNKSLTRQ
-47 DTFNSDA
+47 DTFNSDI
-54 ESGGHGSLAS
+54 ESGSFAS
-64 APDAECAARQ
+64 DATRQ
-74 RHGPT
+74 RHYDGQQDCPNVIT
-79 IGPVYR
+79 TATSG
-85 PTDARLSGA
+85 LSSSGE
-94 DRMALDIQLGP
+94 MIQVTHEL
-105 RTITLDDAEVDPK
+105 
-118 VEQVEQ
+118 QVGSE
-124 VEQNRKDTDQS
+124 TS
-135 SKADATEH
+135 SKFENADEIQVDAQGQTQEMTKDMEDSDSKAGATEY
-143 TMQMSSI
+143 TMHMSSI
-150 ELRDSVLPKLPKRY
+150 DVRDSELPKLPERY
-164 LNGQFLS
+164 LNGQFQS
-171 NSYFSRRLLRLSQ
+171 NSYFSRKLLRLSQ

-194 GFFYFYEPDA
+194 GFFYFYEPNA
-204 DDIRHGKLYVG
+204 DDVGHGRLNVG
-215 SPLKVLVSRD
+215 SPFKVLVYSD
-225 EQSCATSL
+225 VHCYSTSL

-253 SGLRIFEPFR
+253 SGLRVFEPFR

-273 LQKVKRTICL
+273 LQKVKRTVCL

-292 IFLYEALILGFFV
+292 IFLYEALILGFLV

-317 DSNIPAYVFCG
+317 DSNIPAYLFCG
-328 CAVVMFW
+328 CATIMFW

-366 VKAHMLRSKLKR
+366 VKAHMLRSKLNCR
-378 KKRQQQK
+378 KIQK
-385 QGNADATLPTPARS
+385 QKNGNRAETTPPPARS
-399 TIVKDVQKRLF
+399 TIVNDIRKRLF

-427 AKLHLG
+427 ARLHLG
-433 ESFARDLYPDPV
+433 ESFARELYPEPV

-471 DLLYKAHFKVNCFDK
+471 NLLYKAHFKINAFDK

-513 DETYS
+513 GEAYS

-560 CESRL
+560 CEGRL

-671 AVNGAVGAVEILLAA
+671 AINGAVGAVEILLAA

-696 GRSALH
+696 GRTALH
-702 WAARVNRVGIV
+702 WAARVNRIDIV
-713 RVLLDH
+713 RVLLAH
-719 GADPTIVDDGDMT
+719 GADPTIVDDGGMT

-740 GGTSVDMFK
+740 GGTTADMFK
-749 ALVANGGD
+749 ALVAKGGD
-757 INHQLRATGDT
+757 INHQLRLTGDT

-777 DQQTALALLSMGG
+777 DQQTALALMSVGG
-790 DIMRTNHD
+790 DIMCTNND

-806 TSTRLQF
+806 TSTKLQF

-845 ASITVWLDLMD
+845 ANITVWLDLMD

-868 EIARGITNA
+868 EIARGITSA

-909 AISTEHAKISEELQV
+909 AISTEHAKISEEFQV

-931 VPFEKAIVSVEQV
+931 VPFESAIVSVEQV
-944 NEKETRYEY
+944 NEKKVRYEY
-953 DEDTYKNQLRM
+953 DENAYKSQLRM

-987 AETNPMSG
+987 AETNPMTG
-995 SGHASSG
+995 SSHGSSG
-1002 MRSRRLNHA
+1002 IRGRRLNHGA
-1011 ASGMSSSNTYG
+1011 FGMNPTNAYG

-1030 RALALSA
+1030 RTLALSA
-1037 FDTPNYYAY
+1037 FETPQYYAY
-1046 DSGGSSIHE
+1046 DSGSSSMNE
-1055 LSDDSTMPLVIGNS
+1055 SVDDPVRPLVIGHS
-1069 RRRGPPGSSRS
+1069 RGVPGSGRS

-1087 SASSRGMRL
+1087 SVSQRGMRL
-1096 NNYDYNGTNLSIIS
+1096 NNNYDLNGANLSILS
-1110 STSSSNSFVDD
+1110 GTSSSNSFVDD
-1121 CGVSDSIVLDTGGY
+1121 CGVSDSIILDTGGY
-1135 YFHRAT
+1135 YFHQTAN
-1141 SKEGAGGAAKRG
+1141 KDKHKRS
-1153 GRNNAISERDS
+1153 GRSNTISERDS
-1164 NNDIDESSA
+1164 NDVDEPSTN
-1173 KDSIVED
+1173 DSIVEN
-1180 LQELNSATASG
+1180 LQELKTATASG

-1198 HGDYHGRFVRKLCV
+1198 HGDYHQRFVRKLCG

-1229 VKLSTTIDEDKE
+1229 VKLSTAIAEDKE
-1241 EEADKSKTNRPMLS
+1241 EEVEKSEPKRLMLS
-1255 RNEDMS
+1255 SDEDMS
-1261 VRIHEAK
+1261 LRIHEAK

-1287 SELVKD
+1287 SEIVKD

-1303 KILPVVVNRMD
+1303 IILPVVVNRMN
-1314 FGLDIKYSLARSEFF
+1314 FGLDIKYSLSRSEFF
-1329 HFFTKGDMV
+1329 HFFTKGDMM

-1347 LGALREE
+1347 LDALREE

-1359 IDGPLPSFS
+1359 IQGPITSFASACQPSSFNYGGKLPKVN
-1368 SGGQL
+1368 SGGQGL
-1373 PSFNSGYSGTSS
+1373 SYGSGGYGN
-1385 IGGHGSISG
+1385 GSEA
-1394 HQLRGGF
+1394 QVRGGF
-1401 GDLRD
+1401 ADLKLSD
-1406 SFMSAGGSYNPSF
+1406 SHLSSSESYAPSLH
-1419 QGPSVDGNMRRRRP
+1419 SLSTEASNCRRRP
-1433 NSQSLHFASSRSD
+1433 TSQSFFIREFTKRNIQLRVAFYA
-1446 TSNFGLPPTRLSQTF
+1446 
-1461 AETTGTTRSV
+1461 
-1471 TSDMSLSQSMI
+1471 
-1482 GNFSTLVGRITDDL
+1482 TL
-1496 DEEDEELSYAGIQ
+1496 A
-1509 DDDFDSDE
+1509 DFCG
-1517 EVEGSGEVRLV
+1517 VNRC
-1528 QEEAPSFSR
+1528 
-1537 AMQQQHPALGALSSD
+1537 
-1552 GSFDRRQRGS
+1552 
-1562 NSSISMLELTE
+1562 E
-1573 SNDGINIIFDAMLG
+1573 S
-1587 DKTPTR
+1587 

>member
-1 MEPDPSPSDLT
+1 MDPNANLT
-12 LHTDDAA
+12 VQTDHKEEQDT
-19 YHEPTDAQTQYTK
+19 PDAQTQYAK
-32 LETPIKVRTKELNKQ
+32 LETPIKVRTQEFSRQN
-47 DTFNSDA
+47 TYNSDA
-54 ESGGHGSLAS
+54 ESGPSV
-64 APDAECAARQ
+64 AP
-74 RHGPT
+74 T
-79 IGPVYR
+79 YR
-85 PTDARLSGA
+85 PSSGARLSGA
-94 DRMALDIQLGP
+94 DRMAHDLQLGP
-105 RTITLDDAEVDPK
+105 RTITLDDADV
-118 VEQVEQ
+118 VEHKEQ
-124 VEQNRKDTDQS
+124 QHIEQSRKDTDQS
-135 SKADATEH
+135 SKDGATEH
-143 TMQMSSI
+143 TMHMSSI
-150 ELRDSVLPKLPKRY
+150 EIRDSVLPKLPKRY
-164 LNGQFLS
+164 LNGQFQS

-189 DLIAL
+189 DIVAL
-194 GFFYFYEPDA
+194 GFFYFYQSDA

-215 SPLKVLVSRD
+215 SPLKVLVSSN
-225 EQSCATSL
+225 EPSCSTSL

-253 SGLRIFEPFR
+253 SGLRVFEPFR
-263 REQRIDRGGR
+263 REHRIDRGGR
-273 LQKVKRTICL
+273 LQKVKRTVCL

-292 IFLYEALILGFFV
+292 IFLYEALILGFLV

-328 CAVVMFW
+328 CAIVMFW

-366 VKAHMLRSKLKR
+366 VKAHMLRSKMKR

-385 QGNADATLPTPARS
+385 NGNGNETTPTPARS
-399 TIVKDVQKRLF
+399 TIVKDVSKRLF
-410 RGAQLGDLR
+410 RGAQLGDLK

-433 ESFARDLYPDPV
+433 ESFARELYPDPV
-445 MVFGIFGLAKKNPM
+445 MVFGIFGLAMKNPM

-471 DLLYKAHFKVNCFDK
+471 DLLYKAHFRVNAFDK

-560 CESRL
+560 CEGRL

-696 GRSALH
+696 GRTALH
-702 WAARVNRVGIV
+702 WAARVNRVDIV
-713 RVLLDH
+713 RVLLAH

-749 ALVANGGD
+749 ALVASGGD
-757 INHQLRATGDT
+757 INHQLRLTGDT

-845 ASITVWLDLMD
+845 ANITVWLDLMD

-896 ELALAKQVGTPIM
+896 ELALAKQVGTPIL

-931 VPFEKAIVSVEQV
+931 VPFESAIAKVEQV
-944 NEKETRYEY
+944 NEKETRYKY
-953 DEDTYKNQLRM
+953 DEDAYKNQLRM

-987 AETNPMSG
+987 AETNPMTG
-995 SGHASSG
+995 SGHGASG
-1002 MRSRRLNHA
+1002 VRSRRLHHV
-1011 ASGMSSSNTYG
+1011 ASGMSSTHTYG

-1037 FDTPNYYAY
+1037 FDTPNFYSQTS
-1046 DSGGSSIHE
+1046 DSNGSSIHE
-1055 LSDDSTMPLVIGNS
+1055 LGDDATMPVMIGNS
-1069 RRRGPPGSSRS
+1069 RRRGAPGSSRS
-1080 IGSNGVF
+1080 IGSTGVF
-1087 SASSRGMRL
+1087 SGSQRGLRL
-1096 NNYDYNGTNLSIIS
+1096 NYDYNGTNLSILS
-1110 STSSSNSFVDD
+1110 STSSNSFVDD
-1121 CGVSDSIVLDTGGY
+1121 CGVSDSIILDTGGY

-1141 SKEGAGGAAKRG
+1141 SKEKPKRG
-1153 GRNNAISERDS
+1153 GRTNAISERDS
-1164 NNDIDESSA
+1164 NGAEEPNTSE
-1173 KDSIVED
+1173 SIVED
-1180 LQELNSATASG
+1180 LQELHTATASG

-1198 HGDYHGRFVRKLCV
+1198 HGDYHQRFVRKLCA

-1229 VKLSTTIDEDKE
+1229 VKLATTIAEDTE
-1241 EEADKSKTNRPMLS
+1241 EELDKSRTKRPVLS

-1277 VVLISEKTLA
+1277 VVLVSEKTLA

-1314 FGLDIKYSLARSEFF
+1314 FTLDIKYSLARSEFF
-1329 HFFTKGDMV
+1329 HFFTKGDMM
-1338 GFRQSLQHL
+1338 GFRQSLRHL
-1347 LGALREE
+1347 LDALREE

-1359 IDGPLPSFS
+1359 IGGPLPSFS

-1373 PSFNSGYSGTSS
+1373 LSFNSAGQLRSFN
-1385 IGGHGSISG
+1385 GGNGSDV
-1394 HQLRGGF
+1394 QLRGGF
-1401 GDLRD
+1401 ADLRE
-1406 SFMSAGGSYNPSF
+1406 SFMSTGGSYHPSF
-1419 QGPSVDGNMRRRRP
+1419 QSPVNEGSLRRRRP
-1433 NSQSLHFASSRSD
+1433 NSHSLFSSSRSD
-1446 TSNFGLPPTRLSQTF
+1446 MSNFGLPPTRLSQTF
-1461 AETTGTTRSV
+1461 LETTGTTRSV

-1496 DEEDEELSYAGIQ
+1496 DEEDEHISYAGIQ

-1517 EVEGSGEVRLV
+1517 EVEVAENGKV
-1528 QEEAPSFSR
+1528 QRMQEQAPSFSR
-1537 AMQQQHPALGALSSD
+1537 AMRQHPALGALSSD
-1552 GSFDRRQRGS
+1552 GSFDTRQRGS

-1573 SNDGINIIFDAMLG
+1573 SSDPINISFDAMLG

>member
-1 MEPDPSPSDLT
+1 MDPNANLPVNET
-12 LHTDDAA
+12 
-19 YHEPTDAQTQYTK
+19 QTQYTK
-32 LETPIKVRTKELNKQ
+32 LETPIKVRTKELSRQN
-47 DTFNSDA
+47 TFNSDA
-54 ESGGHGSLAS
+54 ESGGKGSVAS
-64 APDAECAARQ
+64 AMDGSTVEPL
-74 RHGPT
+74 
-79 IGPVYR
+79 YR
-85 PTDARLSGA
+85 PSSGSPVRRSGA
-94 DRMALDIQLGP
+94 DRMAHDIQLGP
-105 RTITLDDAEVDPK
+105 RTITLDDAEEVEHK
-118 VEQVEQ
+118 TQEVEQS
-124 VEQNRKDTDQS
+124 RKQTDES

-143 TMQMSSI
+143 MSSI
-150 ELRDSVLPKLPKRY
+150 EIRDSVLPKLPKRY
-164 LNGQFLS
+164 LNGQFQS

-194 GFFYFYEPDA
+194 GFFYFYESDK
-204 DDIRHGKLYVG
+204 DDIRHGRLYVG
-215 SPLKVLVSRD
+215 SPLKVLVSSN
-225 EQSCATSL
+225 EPSCSTSL

-242 FPAVFILGLPA
+242 FPAVLILGLPA
-253 SGLRIFEPFR
+253 SGLRVFEPFR

-273 LQKVKRTICL
+273 LQKVKRTVCL

-328 CAVVMFW
+328 CAIVMFW

-366 VKAHMLRSKLKR
+366 VKAHMLRSKMKR

-385 QGNADATLPTPARS
+385 NGNGEETTPPTPSRL
-399 TIVKDVQKRLF
+399 TIVKDVRKRLF
-410 RGAQLGDLR
+410 RGAQLGDLK

-433 ESFARDLYPDPV
+433 ETFARELYPDPV

-471 DLLYKAHFKVNCFDK
+471 DLLYKAHFKVNAFDK

-631 AAAMDDVATIRSFL
+631 AAAMDDVGSIRSFL

-696 GRSALH
+696 GRTALH
-702 WAARVNRVGIV
+702 WAARVNRVDIV
-713 RVLLDH
+713 KVLLSH

-740 GGTSVDMFK
+740 GGTTVDMFK
-749 ALVANGGD
+749 ALVASGGD
-757 INHQLRATGDT
+757 INHQLRSTGDT

-845 ASITVWLDLMD
+845 ANITVWLDLMD

-909 AISTEHAKISEELQV
+909 AISTEHAQISEELQV

-931 VPFEKAIVSVEQV
+931 VPFESAITSVEQV
-944 NEKETRYEY
+944 NDKETRYEY
-953 DEDTYKNQLRM
+953 DEEAYKNQLRM

-973 EKRKEDNIKRNMRR
+973 EKRKEENIKRNMRR
-987 AETNPMSG
+987 AETNPMSA
-995 SGHASSG
+995 SGT
-1002 MRSRRLNHA
+1002 SRRLNHA
-1011 ASGMSSSNTYG
+1011 ASGMSSTNTYG

-1030 RALALSA
+1030 RTLALSA
-1037 FDTPNYYAY
+1037 FDTPNYY
-1046 DSGGSSIHE
+1046 DSGSVG
-1055 LSDDSTMPLVIGNS
+1055 DDAAMPIMIGNS

-1087 SASSRGMRL
+1087 SASQRGMRL
-1096 NNYDYNGTNLSIIS
+1096 NHYDYNGTNLSILS
-1110 STSSSNSFVDD
+1110 STSSNSFVDD

-1141 SKEGAGGAAKRG
+1141 GKEIRT
-1153 GRNNAISERDS
+1153 NVISERDS
-1164 NNDIDESSA
+1164 NVDEPNTS
-1173 KDSIVED
+1173 DSIVED
-1180 LQELNSATASG
+1180 LQELNTATASG

-1198 HGDYHGRFVRKLCV
+1198 HGDYHQRFVRKLCV

-1229 VKLSTTIDEDKE
+1229 VKLSTTIAEDE
-1241 EEADKSKTNRPMLS
+1241 EELERSKTRPMLK

-1277 VVLISEKTLA
+1277 VLLISDKTLT

-1303 KILPVVVNRMD
+1303 KILPVVVNRME
-1314 FGLDIKYSLARSEFF
+1314 FSLDIKYSLARSEFF

-1338 GFRQSLQHL
+1338 GFRQSLSHL
-1347 LGALREE
+1347 LDALREE

-1359 IDGPLPSFS
+1359 IGGPL
-1368 SGGQL
+1368 
-1373 PSFNSGYSGTSS
+1373 NSAQ
-1385 IGGHGSISG
+1385 GSDL
-1394 HQLRGGF
+1394 QLRGGF
-1401 GDLRD
+1401 ADLRD
-1406 SFMSAGGSYNPSF
+1406 SVLSTGG
-1419 QGPSVDGNMRRRRP
+1419 MRRRRP
-1433 NSQSLHFASSRSD
+1433 NTSHSLLASSRSD

-1461 AETTGTTRSV
+1461 AETTRSM

-1482 GNFSTLVGRITDDL
+1482 GNFSTLVGRITDEL
-1496 DEEDEELSYAGIQ
+1496 EEEDDISYAGIQ

-1517 EVEGSGEVRLV
+1517 EVEVGGNGQVRVVHEV
-1528 QEEAPSFSR
+1528 PSFSR
-1537 AMQQQHPALGALSSD
+1537 AMQHPALGALSSD
-1552 GSFDRRQRGS
+1552 GSFDTRQRGS

-1573 SNDGINIIFDAMLG
+1573 SSDPINISFDAMLG
-1587 DKTPTR
+1587 EKTPTK

>member
-1 MEPDPSPSDLT
+1 
-12 LHTDDAA
+12 
-19 YHEPTDAQTQYTK
+19 
-32 LETPIKVRTKELNKQ
+32 
-47 DTFNSDA
+47 
-54 ESGGHGSLAS
+54 
-64 APDAECAARQ
+64 
-74 RHGPT
+74 
-79 IGPVYR
+79 
-85 PTDARLSGA
+85 
-94 DRMALDIQLGP
+94 MAHDIQLGP
-105 RTITLDDAEVDPK
+105 RTITLDEAD
-118 VEQVEQ
+118 VEPQVQEPQ
-124 VEQNRKDTDQS
+124 DQSRKDSDKS

-189 DLIAL
+189 DVVAL
-194 GFFYFYEPDA
+194 GFFYFYHSDA
-204 DDIRHGKLYVG
+204 DDIRHGRLYVG
-215 SPLKVLVSRD
+215 SPLKVLVSSD
-225 EQSCATSL
+225 EHSCATSL

-283 QICELVGVG
+283 QVCELVGVA
-292 IFLYEALILGFFV
+292 IFLYEALILGFFI

-366 VKAHMLRSKLKR
+366 VKAHMLRSKMKR
-378 KKRQQQK
+378 KKRQQEK
-385 QGNADATLPTPARS
+385 NDGGAEAAPPTPARS
-399 TIVKDVQKRLF
+399 TIITDVRKRLF

-433 ESFARDLYPDPV
+433 ESFARELYPDPV

-471 DLLYKAHFKVNCFDK
+471 DLLLKAHFKVNAFDK

-540 VRWLIA
+540 VKWLIV

-572 HPEIVHVLL
+572 HPEIVHVLV

-631 AAAMDDVATIRSFL
+631 AAAMDDVATIRSYL

-671 AVNGAVGAVEILLAA
+671 AVNGAVGAVDLLLAA

-696 GRSALH
+696 GRTPLH
-702 WAARVNRVGIV
+702 WAARVNRVDIV
-713 RVLLDH
+713 RVLLAH

-749 ALVANGGD
+749 TLAAGGGD
-757 INHQLRATGDT
+757 INHQLRSTGDT

-777 DQQTALALLSMGG
+777 DQQTALSLLSMGG

-931 VPFEKAIVSVEQV
+931 VPFESAIASVEQV
-944 NEKETRYEY
+944 SEKETRYDY
-953 DEDTYKNQLRM
+953 DEKAYKNQLRM

-987 AETNPMSG
+987 AETNPMTG
-995 SGHASSG
+995 SGHGSNAQ
-1002 MRSRRLNHA
+1002 RSRRLNHA
-1011 ASGMSSSNTYG
+1011 ASGMSSTKTYG

-1030 RALALSA
+1030 RTLALSA
-1037 FDTPNYYAY
+1037 FDTPNYYAT

-1055 LSDDSTMPLVIGNS
+1055 IGDDAAMPIVIGNS
-1069 RRRGPPGSSRS
+1069 RRRGAPGSSRS

-1087 SASSRGMRL
+1087 SASARGLRL
-1096 NNYDYNGTNLSIIS
+1096 NNYDYNGSNLSILS
-1110 STSSSNSFVDD
+1110 SSSSSNSFVDD

-1141 SKEGAGGAAKRG
+1141 SKELPKRG
-1153 GRNNAISERDS
+1153 GRTHAISERDS
-1164 NNDIDESSA
+1164 NDVDEPSA
-1173 KDSIVED
+1173 NDSIVED
-1180 LQELNSATASG
+1180 LQELNTATASG

-1198 HGDYHGRFVRKLCV
+1198 HGDYHQRFVRKLCV
-1212 EMCREGGLRCYV
+1212 QMCREGGLRCYV

-1229 VKLSTTIDEDKE
+1229 VKLSTTIAEDKE
-1241 EEADKSKTNRPMLS
+1241 EEADRPKAKRPMLS

-1314 FGLDIKYSLARSEFF
+1314 FSLDIKYSLARSEFF

-1338 GFRQSLQHL
+1338 GFRQSLRHL
-1347 LGALREE
+1347 LDAVREE

-1359 IDGPLPSFS
+1359 IGGPLPSFNA
-1368 SGGQL
+1368 GAQV
-1373 PSFNSGYSGTSS
+1373 PSFTAS
-1385 IGGHGSISG
+1385 IGGRGG
-1394 HQLRGGF
+1394 NETQLRGGF
-1401 GDLRD
+1401 ADLRD
-1406 SFMSAGGSYNPSF
+1406 SYVPGGGPYNASF
-1419 QGPSVDGNMRRRRP
+1419 QDEGSLRRRRP
-1433 NSQSLHFASSRSD
+1433 NSHSLLFASSRSD
-1446 TSNFGLPPTRLSQTF
+1446 ASNFGLPPTRLSQTF
-1461 AETTGTTRSV
+1461 AETGTTRSM

-1496 DEEDEELSYAGIQ
+1496 DEEEELSYAGIQ

-1517 EVEGSGEVRLV
+1517 EVEVEEDGEVRV
-1528 QEEAPSFSR
+1528 VPEQASSFAR
-1537 AMQQQHPALGALSSD
+1537 AMQHPALGALSSD
-1552 GSFDRRQRGS
+1552 GSFDTRQRGS
-1562 NSSISMLELTE
+1562 NSSISMLELTS
-1573 SNDGINIIFDAMLG
+1573 SNEGINVSFDAMLG
-1587 DKTPTR
+1587 DKTPTKY

>member
-1 MEPDPSPSDLT
+1 MDPKRHGDAHLTVHTDHEELDQETPDP
-12 LHTDDAA
+12 
-19 YHEPTDAQTQYTK
+19 QTQYAK
-32 LETPIKVRTKELNKQ
+32 LETPVKVQTKELNRQ

-54 ESGGHGSLAS
+54 GESGGQESLAS
-64 APDAECAARQ
+64 ASDAADYVARQ
-74 RHGPT
+74 RPT
-79 IGPVYR
+79 IVSTYR
-85 PTDARLSGA
+85 PSGRTPDGSTVRFSGA
-94 DRMALDIQLGP
+94 DRMAHDIQLGP
-105 RTITLDDAEVDPK
+105 RLDDPLGVEHK

-124 VEQNRKDTDQS
+124 SRKDTDES

-150 ELRDSVLPKLPKRY
+150 ELRDSVLPALPSRY
-164 LNGQFLS
+164 LSGQFQS

-189 DLIAL
+189 DVVAL
-194 GFFYFYEPDA
+194 GFFYCYESHA

-215 SPLKVLVSRD
+215 SPLKVLVSS
-225 EQSCATSL
+225 EQPSCSTSL

-242 FPAVFILGLPA
+242 FPAVFVLGLPA
-253 SGLRIFEPFR
+253 SGLRVFEPFR
-263 REQRIDRGGR
+263 REQRFDRGGR
-273 LQKVKRTICL
+273 LQKVKRTVCL
-283 QICELVGVG
+283 QVCEIAGVF

-305 YYVASGKIFVDC
+305 YFVASGKIFVDC
-317 DSNIPAYVFCG
+317 DSNIPAYVFCA

-366 VKAHMLRSKLKR
+366 VKAHMLRSKMKR

-385 QGNADATLPTPARS
+385 NETTPPTPSKAAV
-399 TIVKDVQKRLF
+399 TKDVRKRLF
-410 RGAQLGDLR
+410 RGVQLGDLK

-433 ESFARDLYPDPV
+433 ENFARDLYPDPV

-471 DLLYKAHFKVNCFDK
+471 DLLYKANFRVNAFDK

-498 WYLASYFIPKPVVSA
+498 WYLASYFIPKPVVSS

-631 AAAMDDVATIRSFL
+631 AAAVGDVAAIRSFL

-696 GRSALH
+696 GRTALH
-702 WAARVNRVGIV
+702 WAARVNRVDVV
-713 RVLLDH
+713 RVLLAH
-719 GADPTIVDDGDMT
+719 GADPTIADDGDMT

-740 GGTSVDMFK
+740 GGTTVDMFK
-749 ALVANGGD
+749 ALVGSGGD
-757 INHQLRATGDT
+757 INHQLRSTGDT

-845 ASITVWLDLMD
+845 ANITVWLDLMD

-886 DYAQSEWCLK
+886 DYAHSEWCLK

-909 AISTEHAKISEELQV
+909 AISTEQAKISEELQV

-931 VPFEKAIVSVEQV
+931 VPFESAIVKVEQV
-944 NEKETRYEY
+944 SEKETRYEY
-953 DEDTYKNQLRM
+953 DEAAYKNQLRM

-973 EKRKEDNIKRNMRR
+973 EKRKVDNIKRNMRR
-987 AETNPMSG
+987 AETNPMTG
-995 SGHASSG
+995 SGHASGG

-1011 ASGMSSSNTYG
+1011 ASGMSSTNTYG

-1037 FDTPNYYAY
+1037 FDTPNYYQY

-1055 LSDDSTMPLVIGNS
+1055 IGDDSAMPVVIGNT

-1080 IGSNGVF
+1080 IGSNSVF
-1087 SASSRGMRL
+1087 STSQRQMRL
-1096 NNYDYNGTNLSIIS
+1096 NYDYNATNLSILS

-1121 CGVSDSIVLDTGGY
+1121 GGVSDSIVLDTGGY
-1135 YFHRAT
+1135 YFHKAT
-1141 SKEGAGGAAKRG
+1141 KPKRG
-1153 GRNNAISERDS
+1153 GRKDVISERDS
-1164 NNDIDESSA
+1164 NEVEEPGTS
-1173 KDSIVED
+1173 DSIVED
-1180 LQELNSATASG
+1180 LQELTSATASG

-1198 HGDYHGRFVRKLCV
+1198 HGDYHQRFVRKLCV

-1229 VKLSTTIDEDKE
+1229 VKLASAIDEDTE
-1241 EEADKSKTNRPMLS
+1241 EEADRSGRPVLS
-1255 RNEDMS
+1255 RDDDMS

-1277 VVLISEKTLA
+1277 VLLISEKTLA

-1338 GFRQSLQHL
+1338 GFRQSLRHL
-1347 LGALREE
+1347 LDALREE

-1359 IDGPLPSFS
+1359 IGGPLAGQLSSFS
-1368 SGGQL
+1368 PP
-1373 PSFNSGYSGTSS
+1373 PSFNGAHGT
-1385 IGGHGSISG
+1385 GSDV
-1394 HQLRGGF
+1394 QLRGGF
-1401 GDLRD
+1401 ADLRD
-1406 SFMSAGGSYNPSF
+1406 SFVSTGSYNPSL
-1419 QGPSVDGNMRRRRP
+1419 QVESSMRRRRP
-1433 NSQSLHFASSRSD
+1433 QQSQGVTFASARSD
-1446 TSNFGLPPTRLSQTF
+1446 VSNFGLPPTRLSQTF
-1461 AETTGTTRSV
+1461 ADTSGTTRSI
-1471 TSDMSLSQSMI
+1471 TSDMSLSHSMI
-1482 GNFSTLVGRITDDL
+1482 GNFSTLVGRVDDF
-1496 DEEDEELSYAGIQ
+1496 DEDDELCYAGIQ
-1509 DDDFDSDE
+1509 DDDLDSDE
-1517 EVEGSGEVRLV
+1517 EVEVEVESGQMRVV
-1528 QEEAPSFSR
+1528 QEAPSFSR
-1537 AMQQQHPALGALSSD
+1537 ALQRHPALGALSSD
-1552 GSFDRRQRGS
+1552 GSFDTRQRGS
-1562 NSSISMLELTE
+1562 NSSISMLELAE
-1573 SNDGINIIFDAMLG
+1573 SSENISFDALLG
-1587 DKTPTR
+1587 DKTPTK